1 MAVYTCALSAA
12 ALALFYA
19 LADPIGARHEAWMW
33 LGPANDVLSVAF
45 CGALSAT
52 AILTWTERPARS
64 TRGAPGR
71 LVRCQHPHHPDLRH
85 TGATMAA
92 QAGATLAELMNR
104 LGHANAVAALIYQ
117 HAAAGRDEQIARRL
131 SAMAEG
137 HHLAQ

>member
-1 MAVYTCALSAA
+1 
-12 ALALFYA
+12 
-19 LADPIGARHEAWMW
+19 
-33 LGPANDVLSVAF
+33 
-45 CGALSAT
+45 
-52 AILTWTERPARS
+52 
-64 TRGAPGR
+64 
-71 LVRCQHPHHPDLRH
+71 
-85 TGATMAA
+85 MAA